1 MTDRLQDGQREAYTD
16 ALGSWG
22 LGPEEIADTLEGT
35 ALSLGLVEL
44 KPDAERAHPE
54 IAIVV
59 DDRRDDELRQ
69 LFAWRESIT
78 EAVYR
83 DDWEVEQPPL
93 MRVIL
98 GAGDQALVRF
108 GVTILKPSRVERRF
122 LLSVNAEAKLLMMM
136 QISGT
141 GIWLAAS
148 SEIAREVARGGPTD
162 AYDLRSRCLIVGR
175 VVDPIASL
183 DEALA
188 HVGSPRP
195 VNPEPPS
202 EPSGW
207 G

>member
-1 MTDRLQDGQREAYTD
+1 MSDRLQDGQREAYTD

-22 LGPEEIADTLEGT
+22 MSPVEIAETLEGT

-44 KPDAERAHPE
+44 KPDADRVHPE

-59 DDRRDDELRQ
+59 DDRRDPELTE

-78 EAVYR
+78 DAAY
-83 DDWEVEQPPL
+83 DADWEVEQPPL

-98 GAGDQALVRF
+98 GADEQALVRF
-108 GVTILKPSRVERRF
+108 GVTILKPARVERRF
-122 LLSVNAEAKLLMMM
+122 LLSVNADATLLTMM

-148 SEIAREVARGGPTD
+148 STIAREVARGGPSD
-162 AYDLRSRCLIVGR
+162 AYDLRSRCLVVGR
-175 VVDPIASL
+175 VVDPIESL

-195 VNPEPPS
+195 VNVEPPADAAQ
-202 EPSGW
+202 P
-207 G
+207 